1 MKEPEGRHENDNS
14 DKAEQTLSD
23 LGDTAAKQ
31 AADLAQQTEE
41 QLRRTGEQGQ
51 AAAETLAGQG
61 QQKFNAATGQTS
73 DRFDNAARK
82 ASDVLRSAAGGLRS
96 YAPEQ
101 GTAGEITHQ
110 VAEGMEQGSS
120 FLEEQSRKG
129 VVAQTTNLVLGIA
142 LLASLAAI
150 AVVFLA
156 WLGSRRQ

>member
-1 MKEPEGRHENDNS
+1 MKEPQDHHENHNV
-14 DKAEQTLSD
+14 DKAEQSLSD
-23 LGDTAAKQ
+23 LGDTAAN
-31 AADLAQQTEE
+31 
-41 QLRRTGEQGQ
+41 Q
-51 AAAETLAGQG
+51 AAAETSAGQG
-61 QQKFNAATGQTS
+61 QPKFSDASGQTS

-82 ASDVLRSAAGGLRS
+82 ASDALRAAAGGLRS

-110 VAEGMEQGSS
+110 VAEGLEQGGS

-142 LLASLAAI
+142 FLASLAAI
-150 AVVFLA
+150 VVVFLA